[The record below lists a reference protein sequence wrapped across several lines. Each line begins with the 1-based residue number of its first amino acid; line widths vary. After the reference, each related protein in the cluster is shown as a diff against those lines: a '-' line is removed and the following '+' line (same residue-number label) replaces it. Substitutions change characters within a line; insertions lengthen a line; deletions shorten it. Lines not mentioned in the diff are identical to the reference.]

1 MKNSS
6 SVFLSSALV
15 EGHVWEYS
23 LFIAYSPELCRVK
36 ACICVEKESWHRQG
50 CVLQEFRRR
59 TYMKPSHCPTSDGYK
74 RLKYCKGRVSKSEIM
89 TILQYYHFGFS
100 AISSTIACS
109 SSRAIRRAVFPMQ
122 CLTQVLLNTCPRMF
136 FDQIVFMRIQS
147 FSLCMDIN
155 FVDSTKIPVFHKLR
169 RECNRVDNGV
179 AKGEKETKV

>member
-15 EGHVWEYS
+15 EGHVREYS

-122 CLTQVLLNTCPRMF
+122 CLTQVLWNTCPAC
-136 FDQIVFMRIQS
+136 
-147 FSLCMDIN
+147 SLTRLSSCASRASACAWT
-155 FVDSTKIPVFHKLR
+155 STLWTAQKSPCFT
-169 RECNRVDNGV
+169 N
-179 AKGEKETKV
+179 

>member
-15 EGHVWEYS
+15 EGHVWEYF
-23 LFIAYSPELCRVK
+23 LFIAYSPELFGIK

-89 TILQYYHFGFS
+89 TILLYYHFGFPQFQAPLPVLHQGPLGELFS
-100 AISSTIACS
+100 QCS
-109 SSRAIRRAVFPMQ
+109 
-122 CLTQVLLNTCPRMF
+122 VLHEYCGTHAPR
-136 FDQIVFMRIQS
+136 V
-147 FSLCMDIN
+147 L
-155 FVDSTKIPVFHKLR
+155 
-169 RECNRVDNGV
+169 
-179 AKGEKETKV
+179 